1 MPSPS
6 VRPVYPAGNRPT
18 PPQFNQGNFP
28 PPVPRVPTP
37 PTAAQLRP
45 GKDVIMPATLNV
57 SGVAA
62 IVNGQQIT
70 NQQLASEVLRDG
82 GGATL
87 RQLIATAELEQAAR
101 RAHVTV
107 TDAEVTASLQ
117 ATKEQALSQSQGQ
130 TWSNVLASHGY
141 SEQYAREQTRLELLA
156 EKTALV
162 TSGQPAF
169 SLKNK
174 VHVYHVLLLTEQVPQ
189 GNAPQT
195 DAAALAKIT
204 QILADIRDHKITF
217 QAAAKK
223 YSQDPGSAAK
233 GGDLGWL
240 GQSDPLDPAFKTAM
254 LNVKEG
260 QISEP
265 IKSQFGYHIIYVP
278 QLGVHATAAQVNAAA
293 DQSIQQ
299 RAQPLMRG
307 FMSQLEATAH
317 VQNILIPTPPAAP
330 SPFGAG
336 GPRTIPVP
344 PGYRGP
350 IMQPGNPN
358 GGARP
363 ITVPPGTPG
372 AVPSTT
378 PNSGPGTGARPSTTG
393 VPPPPPL

>member
-1 MPSPS
+1 M
-6 VRPVYPAGNRPT
+6 
-18 PPQFNQGNFP
+18 
-28 PPVPRVPTP
+28 PTP
-37 PTAAQLRP
+37 PTAAQLKP
-45 GKDVIMPATLNV
+45 GKNVTMPATLKV

-62 IVNGQQIT
+62 IVNGQPIT
-70 NQQLASEVLRDG
+70 NQQLTAEVIRDG

-87 RQLIATAELEQAAR
+87 RQLIATDELEQAAR
-101 RAHVTV
+101 KAHVTV
-107 TDAEVTASLQ
+107 TDAEVTDSLQ
-117 ATKEQALSQSQGQ
+117 ATKVQALSQSQGQ
-130 TWSNVLASHGY
+130 TWSEVLASHGY

-156 EKTALV
+156 EKTALA

-169 SLKNK
+169 SLKDK
-174 VHVYHVLLLTEQVPQ
+174 IHVYHILLLTEQVPQ

-195 DAAALAKIT
+195 DSAALAKIT
-204 QILADIRDHKITF
+204 QILADIHAHKITF
-217 QAAAKK
+217 QQAAKK

-254 LNVKEG
+254 LAVKEG
-260 QISEP
+260 QISQP

-278 QLGVHATAAQVNAAA
+278 EYGTHATPAQVSAAA
-293 DQSIQQ
+293 DQTIQQ

-307 FMSQLEATAH
+307 FMSQMQATAQ
-317 VQNILIPTPPAAP
+317 VQNILVPAPPAAP
-330 SPFGAG
+330 SPFGAGVG

-363 ITVPPGTPG
+363 IAVPPGTPG

-378 PNSGPGTGARPSTTG
+378 PNSGPGTGARPSTSSA
-393 VPPPPPL
+393 PPPPPL